1 MEQHPLTPTD
11 REKNTTPQ
19 TGVGQLSHFLK
30 IAPLISFS
38 SNYVFLNKVVRFW
51 DRKVVNISWSA
62 NQGLQKIGLKYR
74 LE

>member
-1 MEQHPLTPTD
+1 MKLNPHRPG
-11 REKNTTPQ
+11 KNTTPQ

-30 IAPLISFS
+30 IAPVISFS
-38 SNYVFLNKVVRFW
+38 SNYVFPNKVVRFW
-51 DRKVVNISWSA
+51 DRKVVNVSWRA